1 MTTFGWSWE
10 YVDEQMTLPRLHS
23 VWKQW
28 KRFPPIHKMV
38 AVYLGM
44 AKPDAD
50 KPPDNV
56 PLDSMFN
63 SLAGETL

>member
-10 YVDEQMTLPRLHS
+10 YVDEQMTLPRLHA

-44 AKPDAD
+44 GKPDD
-50 KPPDNV
+50 EVPQNV
-56 PLDSMFN
+56 PLDGMFRQ
-63 SLAGETL
+63 LAGETI